1 MGSKEEIMID
11 YVAKARAERTCENPV
26 MKQCLAWL
34 VVITYVAYTL
44 YSVAELSEKKTVVGA
59 FFIFS
64 LMLFFLIAVPPGL
77 IYVFLLQGSTENE
90 IEAARKFLL
99 EAGQEATREN
109 INILMDR
116 YYKGNWQKIEDM
128 LYEKRKVLSTESME
142 FVSGNMSNENL
153 KEAVPA
159 K

>member
-1 MGSKEEIMID
+1 MEMENKEKIMID

-44 YSVAELSEKKTVVGA
+44 YSVTELSEKQTGVEA
-59 FFIFS
+59 FFNFS
-64 LMLFFLIAVPPGL
+64 LMLFFLIAVPSGL

-99 EAGQEATREN
+99 EAGQEA
-109 INILMDR
+109 
-116 YYKGNWQKIEDM
+116 
-128 LYEKRKVLSTESME
+128 
-142 FVSGNMSNENL
+142 
-153 KEAVPA
+153 VPA
-159 K
+159 FKKTKGRKR